1 MLTST
6 VIQDWD
12 YFTSCIYTPVEYA
25 RDYADFYWHLRGKSF
40 AYRAIHAYFKE
51 LVNGQQ
57 AILEERKDIRAF
69 TECLPRL
76 LGLKT
81 IKLSFTGEQEN
92 QLLWYSN
99 RLFIDSGN
107 SFVIHFEAM
116 LRGMIAAKPNGLAIE
131 SVEIDG
137 MPFRS
142 AHESSRIL
150 EIAEQGLA
158 YVMKFKLVNSP
169 GLLDMLS
176 AVPLP
181 CLQRFEVTDCWLLG
195 SKLIQ
200 FLEAHDGIVRHVE
213 FHRICLF
220 YERFRPGSRSSRC
233 IRTFWGVV
241 TETGNTVKIESL
253 VIVPNRT

>member
-6 VIQDWD
+6 AILNWD

-25 RDYADFYWHLRGKSF
+25 RDYADFYWNLRGKNF
-40 AYRAIHAYFKE
+40 AYRAIHTYFKE

-76 LGLKT
+76 LALKT

-116 LRGMIAAKPNGLAIE
+116 LRGMIAAKHNGLDIE

-142 AHESSRIL
+142 AHESLSIL
-150 EIAEQGLA
+150 EIAEYGLA
-158 YVMKFKLVNSP
+158 YVRNFKLVNSP
-169 GLLDMLS
+169 SLLDIMS

-181 CLQRFEVTDCWLLG
+181 CLQRFKVTDC
-195 SKLIQ
+195 
-200 FLEAHDGIVRHVE
+200 
-213 FHRICLF
+213 
-220 YERFRPGSRSSRC
+220 
-233 IRTFWGVV
+233 
-241 TETGNTVKIESL
+241 
-253 VIVPNRT
+253 